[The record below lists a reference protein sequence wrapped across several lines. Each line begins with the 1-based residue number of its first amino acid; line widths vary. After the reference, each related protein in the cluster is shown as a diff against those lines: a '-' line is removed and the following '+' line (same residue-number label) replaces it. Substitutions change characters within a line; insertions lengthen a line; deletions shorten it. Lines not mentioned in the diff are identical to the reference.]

1 MISPF
6 EFALLLLVCLYPF
19 LLSIELLFIFLSI
32 YKNTLYIIETVP
44 LIVLRHIVFSG
55 SLFIHLFVVSFVM
68 QKFGFEALLMF
79 KCLLN

>member
-19 LLSIELLFIFLSI
+19 LLSVELLFIFLSI

-44 LIVLRHIVFSG
+44 LIVLRHIVF
-55 SLFIHLFVVSFVM
+55 FWLFVYSLICGILCHAKVW
-68 QKFGFEALLMF
+68 FEAAF
-79 KCLLN
+79 NV